1 MKGGNVYLTAKDKEM
16 IDELIEM
23 YFVSITPDEETQE
36 RIHRIRVKI
45 EK

>member
-1 MKGGNVYLTAKDKEM
+1 MKGGNVYLTANDKAM

-23 YFVSITPDEETQE
+23 YYVAISPDEETQE
-36 RIHRIRVKI
+36 RIKRIRDKI

>member
-16 IDELIEM
+16 IDDLIDM
-23 YFVSITPDEETQE
+23 YYVSVTPDEETQE
-36 RIHRIRVKI
+36 RIHRLKVKI